1 MVIKGKGEE
10 LISYEGTFK
19 TQVHTSSYMTM
30 INSIK
35 IAILKILE
43 DLTGW
48 ATFGKLHTSSLQFL
62 GNF

>member
-43 DLTGW
+43 DLTG
-48 ATFGKLHTSSLQFL
+48 
-62 GNF
+62 